1 MNTKNKVNTINKKKK
16 AKKQITKKKNN
27 IALFSILTVFLI
39 VCSTLLFA
47 FHPDFLRHSKNNTY
61 EVSGVVTDFEYVS
74 PTRIGNRL
82 IRHAH
87 YIHLDNGMTCK
98 FYSLD
103 YERHYNDPELEKIKN
118 NLEGQYVILRL
129 SDTDGRVITI
139 NTSDRCYL
147 SFQASNR
154 QYMAAIVGVT
164 LFDSCVIFILYCVFL
179 DSIKINKKSRK
190 NNIFSIR

>member
-16 AKKQITKKKNN
+16 AKKTNNKEKNN

-39 VCSTLLFA
+39 VCSTLLFT

-87 YIHLDNGMTCK
+87 YIHLDNGMTYK

-154 QYMAAIVGVT
+154 QHIIGIIGVV
-164 LFDSCVIFILYCVFL
+164 LFDFSILFTSYVVL
-179 DSIKINKKSRK
+179 INPIISIKKTGD
-190 NNIFSIR
+190 